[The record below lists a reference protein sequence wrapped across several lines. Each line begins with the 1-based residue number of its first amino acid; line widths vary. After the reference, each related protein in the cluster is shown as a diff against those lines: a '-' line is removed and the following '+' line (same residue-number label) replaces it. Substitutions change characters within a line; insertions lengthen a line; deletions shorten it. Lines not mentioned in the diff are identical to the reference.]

1 MLKKS
6 VCIGQPFKTA
16 ARDPC
21 RSETLTGAGDSVPA
35 LSDSSE
41 KAFVPAQFS
50 LLISLRKKSF
60 IFSIFSQNSNDFLR
74 EMGYTINVEDAG
86 PQPRLYT

>member
-21 RSETLTGAGDSVPA
+21 RSEALTGAGKSCIGILEA
-35 LSDSSE
+35 
-41 KAFVPAQFS
+41 
-50 LLISLRKKSF
+50 IRKSF
-60 IFSIFSQNSNDFLR
+60 RACAIFAFDLFTKKKLYFFDFF
-74 EMGYTINVEDAG
+74 TK
-86 PQPRLYT
+86 